1 MKYRNLFI
9 IGILLSLLVTTACS
23 PAAESSPV
31 EEKKEKPTVEK
42 QKVEEKILTPAT
54 DARGMM
60 EEGPGKWAG
69 KEDSDWQKELDRLP
83 SGLSEEEAYA
93 RLLMLFAEDY
103 RQALKKLE
111 QFNPYLEPL
120 LSSKPETALKQKLHI
135 EILLDA
141 SGSMDGRVGGGQKMQ
156 LAKNTIRNFASTL
169 PDNVSIALRVYGHL
183 GSSDEKDKELS
194 CHSTELIYP
203 LSEYRPEQFKESLDR
218 VKSTGFTP
226 LAVGIRE
233 SEKDL
238 PPAEKGVQNIVYVV
252 SDGEETCGGD
262 PVAEA
267 GKLHLGKSKAL
278 VHVIGFDIDDQ
289 GQESLKRIAKA
300 GGGTYTT
307 VDSGPALAKYWK
319 NERSRLLYDWLGWR
333 ADNELEVIILAKEK
347 KEELNKLLSSG
358 VVLVADQDHKSLF
371 YSIMA
376 REKQRLIDAA
386 NYLAKKKKIKDL
398 GVLQQKISSR
408 YVTIDEYL
416 QKRYRDFY
424 ELIERNQEQYAKN
437 IQTEY
442 EQKEGEKSDQED

>member
-1 MKYRNLFI
+1 VKCRNLFA
-9 IGILLSLLVTTACS
+9 IGIVSSLLVTTACS
-23 PAAESSPV
+23 PAAESQPV
-31 EEKKEKPTVEK
+31 EQKEEKPTVK
-42 QKVEEKILTPAT
+42 KVEEKILKPAT

-69 KEDSDWQKELDRLP
+69 KEDRGWQKELDQLP
-83 SGLSEEEAYA
+83 SGLRDEEIYA
-93 RLLMLFAEDY
+93 RLLMLLAEDY
-103 RQALKKLE
+103 RPALKKLE
-111 QFNPYLEPL
+111 QFNPYLEPH
-120 LSSKPETALKQKLHI
+120 LSSKPETATKQKLHI

-141 SGSMDGRVGGGQKMQ
+141 SGSMDGQVGGGQKMQ
-156 LAKNTIRNFASTL
+156 LAKNTIRNFATTL
-169 PDNVSIALRVYGHL
+169 PDNVSIAIRVYGHL
-183 GSSDEKDKELS
+183 GSSEEKDKQLS
-194 CHSTELIYP
+194 CQSTELIYP
-203 LSEYRPEQFKESLDR
+203 LSEYRPDQFTEALDR

-226 LAVGIRE
+226 LAAGIRE
-233 SEKDL
+233 SGKDL
-238 PPAEKGVQNIVYVV
+238 PPAEAGTQNIVYVV

-278 VHVIGFDIDDQ
+278 VNVIGFDIDDQ

-300 GGGTYTT
+300 GGGNYTT
-307 VDSGPALAKYWK
+307 VESGPELAKYWK

-358 VVLVADQDHKSLF
+358 VVLVAEQDHKSLF
-371 YSIMA
+371 YAIMA
-376 REKQRLIDAA
+376 REKEKLLEAV
-386 NYLAKKKKIKDL
+386 NYLAQKKKVKDV

-437 IQTEY
+437 IQTEF
-442 EQKEGEKSDQED
+442 EQKEDEKDADEN